1 MSQLVLVRHGQSEA
15 NRAGV
20 FTGWLD
26 VPLTPRG
33 EAEARGAG
41 RRLHDFHFDAA
52 YCSTLV
58 RSRRTLEL
66 ILAELNQASLAI
78 HAADALR
85 ERMYGALQGL
95 NKAETIARYGLEQ
108 VTRWRR
114 SYEDAPPEGE
124 TLHHTLDRVVAYYN
138 EVLVPALRAGQRL
151 LVVSHG
157 NTLRALRMQLEGLT
171 VAQVEA
177 LEIPTGGIRAYE
189 LSPALVITSMAD
201 L

>member
-1 MSQLVLVRHGQSEA
+1 MAQLVLVRHGQSEA
-15 NRAGV
+15 NLAGV

-26 VPLTPRG
+26 VPLTPQG
-33 EAEARGAG
+33 EAEAREAG
-41 RRLHDFHFDAA
+41 QRLHNFHFDAA

-58 RSRRTLEL
+58 RSRRTMEL
-66 ILAELNQASLAI
+66 ILSELHEDNI
-78 HAADALR
+78 PVYAADALR

-114 SYEDAPPEGE
+114 GYEDAPPEGE

-138 EVLVPALRAGQRL
+138 EVLAPALRAGQSL

-177 LEIPTGGIRAYE
+177 LEIPTGGIRVYE
-189 LSPALVITSMAD
+189 LTRELAIGSMTD

>member
-15 NRAGV
+15 NLAGV

-26 VPLTPRG
+26 VPLTPQG
-33 EAEARGAG
+33 EAEAREAG

-66 ILAELNQASLAI
+66 ILAELDESSLEI

-138 EVLVPALRAGQRL
+138 EVLAPALRAGQRL

-177 LEIPTGGIRAYE
+177 LEIPTGGIRVYE
-189 LSPALVITSMAD
+189 LNPDLVITSMSD